1 VFPSKNLRIVR
12 LLVMSSIKTSFAIK
26 PIGRLMVG
34 LYLVGLG
41 LAMMIHTGLGVPPW
55 DVLTQGLQHQT
66 GWSFGIS
73 ATVISALVLL
83 MWIPIKQKPGLG
95 TVINAISIGPF
106 ADLSKPLMP
115 EIDGLFLN
123 IVWLCLGLAF
133 VALGSGLY
141 ISANLGGGPRDGLMV
156 GLTRVSGWPF
166 WIIRSLGEGTVLLS
180 GWLLGGTVG
189 IGTALFALGIGYMLQ
204 ITMKLF
210 GFDPKKTQ
218 NGAKT
223 SK

>member
-1 VFPSKNLRIVR
+1 
-12 LLVMSSIKTSFAIK
+12 MSSSLTIATTNAL
-26 PIGRLMVG
+26 GRLVAG

-66 GWSFGIS
+66 GLSFGIA
-73 ATVISALVLL
+73 ATIISAIVLL
-83 MWIPIKQKPGLG
+83 LWIPIKQKPGVG
-95 TVINAISIGPF
+95 TVVNAVSIGPF

-115 EIDGLFLN
+115 ELDGLFLN
-123 IVWLCLGLAF
+123 LVWLCLGLAC

-156 GLTRVSGWPF
+156 GLTRFSGWPF
-166 WIIRSLGEGTVLLS
+166 WIVRSLGEGTVLLS

-189 IGTALFALGIGYMLQ
+189 IGTALFAVGIGYMLQ
-204 ITMKLF
+204 YTMKLF
-210 GFDPKKTQ
+210 GFDPKKSH